1 MRWRDGHEAKCRRSP
16 TAAGEFRQ
24 SGETRTTFC
33 RRLGIRVTTLDYYR
47 YREARQA
54 RPRLARVKLT
64 VPSPDPT
71 ATFALVLRNGRR
83 IETNWNFRDADLGL
97 NLSPADKQALIAYL
111 RTL

>member
-1 MRWRDGHEAKCRRSP
+1 MLE
-16 TAAGEFRQ
+16 EFRQ

-64 VPSPDPT
+64 AQSSDPA

-83 IETNWNFRDADLGL
+83 IESNWNFRDADLSRL
-97 NLSPADKQALIAYL
+97 IRIADSQ
-111 RTL
+111 